1 MIVYHELTLFDVS
14 PVVAFARA
22 RISDGSTDETAAT
35 SSYRAVVVSLLCGSL
50 GWILT
55 PARPS

>member
-14 PVVAFARA
+14 PRGGVRARA
-22 RISDGSTDETAAT
+22 ISDGSTDETAAT